1 MRAKDF
7 RNQAWELL
15 KKRNYWMFFLI
26 TLVFL
31 LVTGASSFIILL
43 VVGTLSVGH
52 SLLYLRAY
60 RGEDPKLETIFQ
72 PFSTSYV
79 NTLIASLLT
88 FAFVF
93 LWSLLL
99 LIPGIIKSYAYSMTK
114 YILADNPEL
123 DGYEAMKQSEHL
135 MVGHKW
141 RLFCLQFSF
150 IGWAILSLF
159 TFGIGYFFLVPYIT
173 AAETAFYLDLIKE
186 KVVENKTIEE
196 IEVVEL

>member
-1 MRAKDF
+1 MRAIDF

-15 KKRNYWMFFLI
+15 RKRNYWMFFLI
-26 TLVFL
+26 SLIFL
-31 LVTGASSFIILL
+31 LITGASTFIIIFVL
-43 VVGTLSVGH
+43 GALSVGH
-52 SLLYLRAY
+52 SLVYLRAY
-60 RGEDPKLETIFQ
+60 RGEEPKIETMFQ
-72 PFSTSYV
+72 PFATSYT
-79 NTLIASLLT
+79 NTLVAILLT
-88 FAFVF
+88 TVFVF

-99 LIPGIIKSYAYSMTK
+99 VIPGIIKSYAYSMTK

-135 MVGHKW
+135 MIGHKW